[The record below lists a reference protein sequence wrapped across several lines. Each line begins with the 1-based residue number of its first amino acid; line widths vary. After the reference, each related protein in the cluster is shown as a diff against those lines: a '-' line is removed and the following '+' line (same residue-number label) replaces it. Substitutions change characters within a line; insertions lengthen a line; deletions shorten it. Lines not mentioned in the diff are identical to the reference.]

1 MLQFREIELSDRER
15 ANAALCAS
23 DNMGCEYSFA
33 NNMAWRRLSDSKIC
47 FFKDFYIVCAF
58 GNEDG
63 IPSFIFPAG
72 SGDLREIFSEMRGF
86 CKELGVPL
94 KIWGVTEDKLK
105 ILNELF
111 PGEFTVEYD
120 RDSSD
125 YIYSR
130 QELAELKG
138 RKFHSKRNHLARF
151 GKLEYEFSPITEN
164 DFDDCIR
171 FIAETYNS
179 AGNFSDHS
187 AIAEQ
192 FAVNTYFSHFRE
204 LELSGGIIRID
215 GMVAGVTIG
224 ERLNSDT
231 FCVHI
236 EKADRRFDGIYAGI
250 NNLFVRSCA
259 GGFKYI
265 NREEDLGLD
274 GLRKAKLSYNPVFLL
289 NKYTVTFC
297 TI

>member
-1 MLQFREIELSDRER
+1 MLQFREIALEDKER
-15 ANAALCAS
+15 ANAALLAS

-47 FFKDFYIVCAF
+47 FFEDFYIVCAF
-58 GNEDG
+58 GTEDG
-63 IPSFIFPAG
+63 IPSFTFPAG
-72 SGDLREIFSEMRGF
+72 SGDLRELFLEMKSF
-86 CKELGVPL
+86 CRELGVPL
-94 KIWGVTEDKLK
+94 RIWGVTENKLK
-105 ILNELF
+105 ILGGLF
-111 PGEFTVEYD
+111 PGEFTAEYD

-151 GKLEYEFSPITEN
+151 EKLDYVFSPITER
-164 DFDDCIR
+164 DYDDCIC
-171 FIAETYNS
+171 FIADTYNAS
-179 AGNFSDHS
+179 AGYADHS

-204 LELSGGIIRID
+204 LELTGGIIRID
-215 GMVAGVTIG
+215 GRTAAVTIG

-236 EKADRRFDGIYAGI
+236 EKADRRFEGIYAGI
-250 NNLFVRSCA
+250 NNLFVKNCTEGFSC
-259 GGFKYI
+259 I
-265 NREEDLGLD
+265 NREEDLGLE
-274 GLRKAKLSYNPVFLL
+274 GLRKAKLSYNPIFLL
-289 NKYTVTFC
+289 NKYTVTFKD
-297 TI
+297 